1 MPAVP
6 HSTTGWVWLFARANI
21 PARRL
26 ILAGLAALRE
36 RSDDVSPRKLAALVL
51 RDPLLT
57 ARLFAYAAVH
67 RGSNYPGELTTVDGM
82 VLTFGMTQVIEALAG
97 APALESILE
106 GKPQALEGL
115 FEVLLR
121 ARQAAR
127 FAADFAGHRQDR
139 EIEEIAVTGLLT
151 DLAEMLLWCEAPEA
165 ALEIRRRMR
174 LDRTLRSR
182 AVQQEVLG
190 ATLQDVQLAVA
201 HAWNLPRLLVTM
213 MDSQRSENPRV
224 RNVAL
229 AVDLARHSAN
239 GWDNPALPD
248 DFSAIGALLHL
259 DATRVRQMVEPRQF
273 NASAG

>member
-6 HSTTGWVWLFARANI
+6 HSTTGWVWLFARAKI

>member
-1 MPAVP
+1 MSALP
-6 HSTTGWVWLFARANI
+6 HSTTGWVCLFASANI

-26 ILAGLAALRE
+26 SLTGLAVLRE
-36 RSDDVSPRKLAALVL
+36 RIEDVSPRKLAALVL

-67 RGSNYPGELTTVDGM
+67 RGPNYVGELTTVDGM
-82 VLTFGMTQVIEALAG
+82 VLTFGMAQVIDALAG
-97 APALESILE
+97 APSLESRLE
-106 GKPQALEGL
+106 GKPEALEGA

-127 FAADFAGHRQDR
+127 YAADFASHRRDR
-139 EIEEIAVTGLLT
+139 EIEEIAVAGLLN

-174 LDRTLRSR
+174 NDYRLRSR

-190 ATLQDVQLAVA
+190 TALHDVQLAVA
-201 HAWNLPRLLVTM
+201 GAWNLPPLLVTM
-213 MDSQRSENPRV
+213 MNIHNAESPRV

-248 DFSAIGALLHL
+248 DFKAIGSLLHL
-259 DATRVRQMVEPRQF
+259 DVERVRQMVEPRQVL
-273 NASAG
+273 ASVG